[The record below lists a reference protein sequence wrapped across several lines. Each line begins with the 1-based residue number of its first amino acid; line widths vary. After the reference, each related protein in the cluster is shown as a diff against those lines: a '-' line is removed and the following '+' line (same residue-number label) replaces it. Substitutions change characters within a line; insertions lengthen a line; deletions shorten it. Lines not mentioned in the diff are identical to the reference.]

1 MKFSIR
7 ELLLVTA
14 IVALG
19 LGWWMEW
26 RRFDSKMKEAT
37 DTAAKEAA
45 GYKALSET
53 LAAELKDKNPTA
65 EIEIHVNG
73 REATISRKYAPG
85 P

>member
-1 MKFSIR
+1 MRFSIR

-14 IVALG
+14 IVGLA

-26 RRFDSKMKEAT
+26 RRFDSKMKAAT
-37 DTAAKEAA
+37 DTANQEAA

-53 LAAELKDKNPTA
+53 LASELKDKNPTA
-65 EIEIHVNG
+65 EIEIRING
-73 REATISRKYAPG
+73 REATISRKYAAG